1 MALTAKQRAFVEA
14 YAGNAT
20 EAAIAAGYSPRWAG
34 SNADK
39 LLKNTKIQ
47 QAIKER
53 EPQRLA
59 PLIWSRE
66 QRQKFWSQVAND
78 PEQDMRDR
86 LRASELLGKSE
97 CDFSDRLRLD
107 GSVEVNILSQVEDA
121 WKKRTS
127 DTSGED

>member
-1 MALTAKQRAFVEA
+1 MALTAKQRRFVEA
-14 YAGNAT
+14 YDGNAT
-20 EAAIAAGYSPRWAG
+20 EAAIAAGYSRRTAKAIG
-34 SNADK
+34 SEN
-39 LLKNTKIQ
+39 LTKPDIAE
-47 QAIKER
+47 AIRER
-53 EPQRLA
+53 EKKRNDS
-59 PLIWSRE
+59 LIWSRE

-97 CDFSDRLRLD
+97 CDFSDRLKLD

>member
-1 MALTAKQRAFVEA
+1 
-14 YAGNAT
+14 
-20 EAAIAAGYSPRWAG
+20 
-34 SNADK
+34 
-39 LLKNTKIQ
+39 
-47 QAIKER
+47 
-53 EPQRLA
+53 
-59 PLIWSRE
+59 
-66 QRQKFWSQVAND
+66 
-78 PEQDMRDR
+78 MRDR